1 MLTRPGGATPVT
13 IACSALT
20 SSAGQS
26 GAQGYCDVDAAT
38 KVAGTTPALTL
49 GDLTL
54 GVLTAT
60 ITSQANPAGELS
72 GPVKLPKS
80 M

>member
-1 MLTRPGGATPVT
+1 VRRCVPIGHNLREPLYLILG
-13 IACSALT
+13 
-20 SSAGQS
+20 
-26 GAQGYCDVDAAT
+26 
-38 KVAGTTPALTL
+38 TPALTY
-49 GDLTL
+49 GDLSL

-60 ITSQANPAGELS
+60 LTSQANMAGELS

>member
-1 MLTRPGGATPVT
+1 LYLILG
-13 IACSALT
+13 
-20 SSAGQS
+20 
-26 GAQGYCDVDAAT
+26 
-38 KVAGTTPALTL
+38 TPALTY
-49 GDLTL
+49 GDLSL

-60 ITSQANPAGELS
+60 LTSQANMAGELS